1 MFDASAAAPH
11 GERAEATV
19 MNEASLLE
27 LGSRLEFGLLCLL
40 M

>member
-1 MFDASAAAPH
+1 MFDASVAAPH

-19 MNEASLLE
+19 MNEASQLG
-27 LGSRLEFGLLCLL
+27 LGSQLGFGLQCLL